1 MASSVFAQQDDRKL
15 VQFSG
20 VVVTTD
26 SLMPIPYAA
35 VVVVRTHR
43 GVVAD
48 YLGYFSFATY
58 VLDTI
63 EFSAVGYKRSRFV
76 ILDTLTSQHISI
88 IKTLRSDTICL
99 PEAVI
104 YPWPTKEQFREAFL
118 HTKIPD
124 DDLARAEKNL
134 DKKTL
139 TMLYKNMGMDGS
151 GNYKYVMQQQAYSMY
166 YRNQNAPNNLLNPFA
181 WAKFLKALK
190 NGDLKIVNDNEDDNN

>member
-1 MASSVFAQQDDRKL
+1 M
-15 VQFSG
+15 
-20 VVVTTD
+20 D

-35 VVVVRTHR
+35 VVVSNTHR

-58 VLDTI
+58 VNDTI
-63 EFSAVGYKRSRFV
+63 EFSAVGYKRSRL
-76 ILDTLTSQHISI
+76 IIPDTITSQHFSI

-104 YPWPTKEQFREAFL
+104 YPWPTKDQFRDAFM

-134 DKKTL
+134 NKKTL
-139 TMLYKNMGMDGS
+139 AMQYKNMGMDGS
-151 GNYKYVMQQQAYSMY
+151 GNYKYVMQQQAYSLY
-166 YRNQNAPNNLLNPFA
+166 YKNQMAPNNLLNPFA
-181 WAKFLKALK
+181 WAKFIKALR
-190 NGDLKIVNDNEDDNN
+190 NGDLKIVNDDDNDN